1 MAAAYAPPIV
11 VPMHY
16 VPSFKVDVR
25 LHEPLA
31 GGEATPRDIEI
42 EMMSLCSQL
51 DVLCKKELRD
61 QQRKKTTEHGKVSGA
76 FLDKATVVHDRM
88 KQLLLKQKQ
97 DMSLGQYI
105 VWRGL
110 DRVFPRAATFLS
122 KPDGLN
128 LLDKKTGLDGY
139 YQELACINQLLSLS
153 MQINSDLHNLSDH
166 KYIAH
171 QLAILYQSVT
181 SLDAACME
189 TYKKSIEDNF
199 KVVKTT
205 LNEGG
210 DGARLLSNEHKQW
223 LINLTCS
230 VVQTLTSF
238 PTELT
243 QEMVQPCLALQQT

>member
-1 MAAAYAPPIV
+1 MAAACAPPLV

-25 LHEPLA
+25 LHEPLT
-31 GGEATPRDIEI
+31 GGEASPTDIEI

-61 QQRKKTTEHGKVSGA
+61 QHGKKSELGKVSSE
-76 FLDKATVVHDRM
+76 FTDKATVVHDRM
-88 KQLLLKQKQ
+88 KQLLLRQKQ

-122 KPDGLN
+122 RPDGLN

-139 YQELACINQLLSLS
+139 YQDLACMNQLLSLS
-153 MQINSDLHNLSDH
+153 MQINSDLHNLQDH

-189 TYKKSIEDNF
+189 TFKKSIEDNF
-199 KVVKTT
+199 KVVKAS
-205 LNEGG
+205 LAD
-210 DGARLLSNEHKQW
+210 DGESGRQLSNEHKQW

-230 VVQTLTSF
+230 IVQMLTSF
-238 PTELT
+238 PAELT
-243 QEMVQPCLALQQT
+243 QEMVQPVLALHQT

>member
-1 MAAAYAPPIV
+1 MAAACAPPLVI
-11 VPMHY
+11 PMHY

-31 GGEATPRDIEI
+31 GGEVTPTDVEI

-61 QQRKKTTEHGKVSGA
+61 QNDKKTEHGKVSSV
-76 FLDKATVVHDRM
+76 FTDKATVVHDRM
-88 KQLLLKQKQ
+88 KQLLLRQKQ
-97 DMSLGQYI
+97 DMSLSQYI

-110 DRVFPRAATFLS
+110 DKVFPRAVTFLS
-122 KPDGLN
+122 QPDALTQ
-128 LLDKKTGLDGY
+128 LDKKTSLDGY
-139 YQELACINQLLSLS
+139 YQELGCMNQILSLS

-199 KVVKTT
+199 KVVKAS
-205 LNEGG
+205 LNEDG
-210 DGARLLSNEHKQW
+210 DGTRLLSNQHREW

-230 VVQTLTSF
+230 IVQILTSF
-238 PTELT
+238 PAELT
-243 QEMVQPCLALQQT
+243 QEMVQPSLALYQT